1 LGTAPLGNPPY
12 PQYPQFVAKPVF
24 TRVLKGVGLAFF
36 SSYDTM
42 HLQLKNSNQGTG
54 AKYEPRQYL

>member
-1 LGTAPLGNPPY
+1 V
-12 PQYPQFVAKPVF
+12 Q
-24 TRVLKGVGLAFF
+24 GLAFF

-42 HLQLKNSNQGTG
+42 HLQLKNSKQGTG